1 MVSRREGG
9 GGREGRKERMPKRE
23 NEMSK
28 IFYVIDHSRRST
40 STQIISKDYLSDHL
54 KDVNNDTPK
63 NIIIVCR
70 QRTTPWNTSPNIAKE
85 INTGYRHQGYHH
97 HRVSPRNITVESYQK
112 QTSQTNITK
121 EYINI
126 DHRHR
131 RMLPRKNT
139 AKI

>member
-1 MVSRREGG
+1 MSTTILQRISSLFVA
-9 GGREGRKERMPKRE
+9 KE
-23 NEMSK
+23 
-28 IFYVIDHSRRST
+28 
-40 STQIISKDYLSDHL
+40 
-54 KDVNNDTPK
+54 
-63 NIIIVCR
+63 
-70 QRTTPWNTSPNIAKE
+70 QRHGIQSPNIAKE

-139 AKI
+139 AKKETIQRKTQSIAAAQNRQGVSSPPVTKEHHKNRMKQQRISSRNISTSKHCH